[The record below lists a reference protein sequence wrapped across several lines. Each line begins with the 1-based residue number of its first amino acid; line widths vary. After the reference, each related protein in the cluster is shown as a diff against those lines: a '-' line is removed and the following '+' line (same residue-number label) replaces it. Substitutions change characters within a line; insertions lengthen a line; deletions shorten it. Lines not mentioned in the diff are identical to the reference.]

1 MEEYVFL
8 QVAVF
13 GLASRPSFPRDPSDD
28 SCLPNSLVPA
38 TFEASLFFSS
48 FVDNLQQEDGKGKNS
63 RNFSNNIMYKLHHIL
78 CFILM
83 INQLTVHMFCISAST
98 NHSLGFQTAFEMIEN
113 MIRRSKG
120 VTIGRISDKP
130 SVTWLMQLTMGYN

>member
-63 RNFSNNIMYKLHHIL
+63 RNFFNNIMYKLHHLL

-83 INQLTVHMFCISAST
+83 INQLTVHTVCSV
-98 NHSLGFQTAFEMIEN
+98 FQHLQ
-113 MIRRSKG
+113 
-120 VTIGRISDKP
+120 TILLVFKLPLR
-130 SVTWLMQLTMGYN
+130 

>member
-1 MEEYVFL
+1 MKEYIFL

-48 FVDNLQQEDGKGKNS
+48 FVDNLQQEDGKGEKQQ
-63 RNFSNNIMYKLHHIL
+63 K
-78 CFILM
+78 
-83 INQLTVHMFCISAST
+83 FC
-98 NHSLGFQTAFEMIEN
+98 
-113 MIRRSKG
+113 
-120 VTIGRISDKP
+120 
-130 SVTWLMQLTMGYN
+130 

>member
-1 MEEYVFL
+1 
-8 QVAVF
+8 
-13 GLASRPSFPRDPSDD
+13 
-28 SCLPNSLVPA
+28 
-38 TFEASLFFSS
+38 
-48 FVDNLQQEDGKGKNS
+48 
-63 RNFSNNIMYKLHHIL
+63 
-78 CFILM
+78 
-83 INQLTVHMFCISAST
+83 MFCISAST

>member
-63 RNFSNNIMYKLHHIL
+63 RNFSNNIMYKLHHLL
-78 CFILM
+78 CFITILCTNYI
-83 INQLTVHMFCISAST
+83 INQLTVHTVCSV
-98 NHSLGFQTAFEMIEN
+98 FQHLQ
-113 MIRRSKG
+113 
-120 VTIGRISDKP
+120 TILLVFKLPLR
-130 SVTWLMQLTMGYN
+130 

>member
-1 MEEYVFL
+1 MEKYVFL

-48 FVDNLQQEDGKGKNS
+48 FVDNLQQEDGKGKKQQKFCKQYYVQITS
-63 RNFSNNIMYKLHHIL
+63 SSLFYIDDKSTYITYVLYFSIYKSFSWFSNCL
-78 CFILM
+78 
-83 INQLTVHMFCISAST
+83 
-98 NHSLGFQTAFEMIEN
+98 
-113 MIRRSKG
+113 
-120 VTIGRISDKP
+120 
-130 SVTWLMQLTMGYN
+130 